1 MKHTIACILFAAL
14 LMQLMACS
22 NSEGSPESE
31 NIGETP
37 ATTQVEETVASTYL
51 DAIPAVDLGGMTMNT
66 LVREECEDEF
76 SADLTGDVIDEAVY
90 NRNLTIEERF
100 SCVLTYTPQPGSWD
114 HASTFQDTI
123 RSTVMTGD
131 ATYDLVTGQSN
142 IIQPLNQEGVFV
154 NFLDEENLDLS
165 KPYWVDSYTNGIN
178 LAGKVCTLCGDFALS
193 SFSQANVIF
202 FNKSVMDDYG
212 MEYPYDLA
220 LEGNWTLT
228 KMLTMAE
235 DVTTDI
241 NGDGTLQVADDLLG
255 LCAYNNSVQPFF
267 SACGLE
273 YTEMG
278 SDGKRQLRTPSDAM
292 VEIADTVNNFCH
304 GTSFVNAN
312 TSFDNQGGV
321 LGLEPLMAESFM
333 EGKYLFMGMVLQGI
347 EYLRDM
353 EVDFGI
359 LPYPKAEESQNEYR
373 TTILRRYTVAA
384 IPSTASD
391 SGNSAL
397 ILEAMAAEGYDKII
411 PKYYEIAL
419 KNKYIRDESSS
430 QVLDLIKSSLYL
442 EFADLYYTDLGGM
455 SDFFAGYVMDSK
467 AGTFASSWEK
477 NSKAWSA
484 KLEKLY
490 EVNA

>member
-1 MKHTIACILFAAL
+1 MKRAIACMLFAAL
-14 LMQLMACS
+14 LVQLVSCGS
-22 NSEGSPESE
+22 IEGSLESE

-37 ATTQVEETVASTYL
+37 ATTQVEETVATTYL
-51 DAIPAVDLGGMTMNT
+51 DAIPAVDLGGVTINT

-90 NRNLTIEERF
+90 NRNLTLEERF
-100 SCVLTYTPQPGSWD
+100 SCKLTYTAQPGSWD
-114 HASTFQDTI
+114 HASEFQDTI
-123 RSTVMTGD
+123 RGTVMAGD

-165 KPYWVDSYTNGIN
+165 KPYWVDSYTDGIN

-212 MEYPYDLA
+212 MEYPYDMA

-235 DVTTDI
+235 DVTTDL
-241 NGDGTLQVADDLLG
+241 NGDQVLDASDLLG
-255 LCAYNNSVQPFF
+255 FCAYGNSVQPFF
-267 SACGLE
+267 SSCGLE
-273 YTEMG
+273 YTQVG
-278 SDGKRQLRTPSDAM
+278 ADGKRELCTPSDAM
-292 VEIADTVNNFCH
+292 IEIADTVNNFCH
-304 GTSFVNAN
+304 SNSFLNAMAVFEN
-312 TSFDNQGGV
+312 VGG
-321 LGLEPLMAESFM
+321 LGLESPMAESFM

-359 LPYPKAEESQNEYR
+359 LPYPKAEESQKEYR

-384 IPSTASD
+384 IPGTAAD

-442 EFADLYYTDLGGM
+442 EFVDLYYTDLGGM

-477 NSKAWSA
+477 NSNTWSV

-490 EVNA
+490 EANA